1 MGLQR
6 SRAQVFQAPPV
17 EWVQQRVVQ
26 LQEIL
31 ERIPDRSGVLLR
43 NLLGPL
49 RLVPT
54 HGDIGRP
61 YYTAHTSL
69 NTLALLEE
77 PGEYTTSSE
86 AGSNSLPWWARQ
98 GSNLDQPV
106 MSRVL
111 YP

>member
-1 MGLQR
+1 M
-6 SRAQVFQAPPV
+6 
-17 EWVQQRVVQ
+17 
-26 LQEIL
+26 
-31 ERIPDRSGVLLR
+31 R

-54 HGDIGRP
+54 HGDIGRQ

-69 NTLALLEE
+69 NTLVLLEE
-77 PGEYTTSSE
+77 PGEYTMSSE
-86 AGSNSLPWWARQ
+86 VGSNSLHWWARQ